1 MRPPAG
7 HRAIQTRGWFKA
19 HQYLLLRR
27 ISQLMI
33 LALFLLGP
41 LAGIG
46 ILKGNLSSS
55 VLLDTVPM
63 TDPFLLLQT
72 LAAGHLPEMTALLG
86 AVIIISGYFVLGGRV
101 FCSFVCP
108 VNIITDAA
116 AWCRSKLKIRTS
128 TKLSPRLRYWLLAMS
143 LVAPIISSVLIWEL
157 INPVSMLHRGI
168 IFGMGLGWTVVAAI
182 FFLDLL
188 LVERG
193 WCGHLCPMGAFYNL
207 VGRKSLIRV
216 SASQREACD
225 KCMDCFAVCPE
236 PQILKGPL
244 FGADRGEGK
253 MIDTGDCTNCGR
265 CIDVCSE
272 RVFEITTRFA
282 NKAEKKI

>member
-1 MRPPAG
+1 MRAPVG
-7 HRAIQTRGWFKA
+7 QRAVEIRGWFKA

-41 LAGIG
+41 LAGVW

-63 TDPFLLLQT
+63 TDPYTLLQT
-72 LAAGHLPEMTALLG
+72 LAAGHLPELTAVLG
-86 AVIIISGYFVLGGRV
+86 AAIILSGYFLLGGRV
-101 FCSFVCP
+101 YCSWVCP
-108 VNIITDAA
+108 VNVITDAA
-116 AWCRSKLKIRTS
+116 AWCRRKLKIRTT
-128 TKLSPRLRYWLLAMS
+128 TKLSPKLRYWLLAMS
-143 LVAPIISSVLIWEL
+143 LVAPVVTGILIWEL

-168 IFGMGLGWTVVAAI
+168 IFGMGLGWMVLAAI
-182 FFLDLL
+182 FLLDLL

-207 VGRKSLIRV
+207 VGHKSPVRV
-216 SASQREACD
+216 DASQRQSCD

-244 FGADRGEGK
+244 FGADKGIDSL
-253 MIDTGDCTNCGR
+253 IDTGDCTNCGR

-272 RVFEITTRFA
+272 QVFEITTRFA
-282 NKAEKKI
+282 KKAEKQ

>member
-1 MRPPAG
+1 MRAPVG
-7 HRAIQTRGWFKA
+7 QRAIATRGWFKA

-41 LAGIG
+41 LAGVW

-55 VLLDTVPM
+55 LLLDTVPM
-63 TDPFLLLQT
+63 TDPYTLLQT
-72 LAAGHLPEMTALLG
+72 LAAGHLPELAAVLG
-86 AVIIISGYFVLGGRV
+86 AAIVIGGYFVLGGRV
-101 FCSFVCP
+101 YCSWVCP
-108 VNIITDAA
+108 VNVITDAA
-116 AWCRSKLKIRTS
+116 AWLRRKLKIRTT
-128 TKLSPRLRYWLLAMS
+128 TKLSPKLRYWLLAMS
-143 LVAPIISSVLIWEL
+143 LVAPVASGILLWEL

-168 IFGMGLGWTVVAAI
+168 IFGIGAGWMVLAAI
-182 FFLDLL
+182 FLLDLL

-207 VGRKSLIRV
+207 VGRKSPVRV
-216 SASQREACD
+216 EASQRERCD

-244 FGADRGEGK
+244 FGAEKGIGAL
-253 MIDTGDCTNCGR
+253 IDTGDCTNCGR

-272 RVFEITTRFA
+272 QVFEITTRFA
-282 NKAEKKI
+282 KKAENQ